1 MRCITISTE
10 ENKGGSMNPL
20 IPQNA
25 MQIRYDSPIYEPYY
39 DDDDNIIDEE
49 CVDPGTDVVHQVIS
63 KVHNDGIPRYY
74 RLRHR
79 HNARDHKNRWN
90 KWILNQLMG
99 ETHYFVTVSLIGR
112 RVLFCYAPK
121 LSMKREKL
129 FKSQD
134 FKAKQRKRIQERE
147 AAAQAAAQ
155 AIDTWEYYSLGA
167 RPLHEQIDEMLGAV
181 PQEEER
187 LRQVAREIDQYMER
201 NDYDEE
207 Q

>member
-1 MRCITISTE
+1 
-10 ENKGGSMNPL
+10 
-20 IPQNA
+20 
-25 MQIRYDSPIYEPYY
+25 
-39 DDDDNIIDEE
+39 
-49 CVDPGTDVVHQVIS
+49 
-63 KVHNDGIPRYY
+63 
-74 RLRHR
+74 
-79 HNARDHKNRWN
+79 
-90 KWILNQLMG
+90 
-99 ETHYFVTVSLIGR
+99 
-112 RVLFCYAPK
+112 
-121 LSMKREKL
+121 MKREKL